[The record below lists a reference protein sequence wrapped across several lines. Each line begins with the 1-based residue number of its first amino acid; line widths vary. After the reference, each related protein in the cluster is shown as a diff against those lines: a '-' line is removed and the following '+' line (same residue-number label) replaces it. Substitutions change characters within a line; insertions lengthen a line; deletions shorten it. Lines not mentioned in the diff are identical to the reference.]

1 MTPTTQPAHR
11 AAAAALALPFRAAP
25 VVATA
30 TLLLTMVAGA
40 APAGGAWLT
49 MLLVD
54 ELTAGTASTGRVVL
68 LAVAGALVGGLGLA
82 VLYVVGHLGEVVQ
95 QRVTLTVESALFHRV
110 STLPGMRHF
119 EDPAFHDR
127 LRLAERAAQEAPSTI
142 TQFAQELIRTTVL
155 LTSFA
160 GALFVVWPPMVLLL
174 AASVATSVFARLATA
189 RLEVAMEESWVATDR
204 RRLFYRA
211 LLTDVR
217 AAKEIRLFGLGPLLH
232 TRMVDSLR
240 LTTQARLAAARRGT
254 VVQSLLALLGAGV
267 TGVGAVVV
275 ATDVLRDGS
284 SVGDLVLFLGAV
296 AGVQTGL
303 SGVVFQLGEAS
314 RALKLFGHY
323 LDVLHTGDDLTA
335 GAAVPARQATIEL
348 RDVWFRYR
356 DDGPWVLRGVDLTI
370 PAGAAVGIVGV
381 NGAGKSTLVKL
392 LCRFYDPDRGT
403 ILWNGTDIRE
413 LDLAALRARI
423 SVTFQDFMTYDLSAA
438 ENVGLGWV
446 DRIGDRARIVG
457 AARSAEIADKLES
470 LPDGYDTML
479 SRSYGDDDHPG
490 VVLSGGQWQRV
501 ALARSLMRTEAE
513 LLVLDEPTAGLD
525 AEGEHRVHATLARHA
540 AGRTRLL
547 VSHRMAALRAADLV
561 VTLAGGRIVEQGSH
575 DELMD
580 ADGEY
585 ARLFRLQAGGYQDA
599 RVAASD
605 GEAT

>member
-1 MTPTTQPAHR
+1 MTPSTQPARR

-25 VVATA
+25 AVATA
-30 TLLLTMVAGA
+30 TLLLTVVAGA
-40 APAGGAWLT
+40 APAAGAWLT

-68 LAVAGALVGGLGLA
+68 LAVAGALVGGCALA
-82 VLYVVGHLGEVVQ
+82 VLYVVGHLGEVLQ
-95 QRVTLTVESALFHRV
+95 QRITLTVESALFHRV

-127 LRLAERAAQEAPSTI
+127 LRLAERAAQEAPATI
-142 TQFAQELIRTTVL
+142 TQFAQELIRSAVL

-174 AASVATSVFARLATA
+174 AASVATAVCARLATA
-189 RLEVAMEESWVATDR
+189 RLEVATEESWVATDR

-211 LLTDVR
+211 LLTDPR
-217 AAKEIRLFGLGPLLH
+217 AAKEIRLFGLGRLLH

-240 LTTQARLAAARRGT
+240 STTQARLAAARRGT
-254 VVQSLLALLGAGV
+254 VVQSLLALLGAAV

-275 ATDVLRDGS
+275 ATDVLGKGS

-296 AGVQTGL
+296 AGVQNGL

-314 RALKLFGHY
+314 RALRLFGHY
-323 LDVLHTGDDLTA
+323 LDVLHTGDDLTSGTA
-335 GAAVPARQATIEL
+335 RPARQATIEL

-356 DDGPWVLRGVDLTI
+356 DDGPWVLRGVNLTI
-370 PAGAAVGIVGV
+370 PAGTAVGIVGV

-392 LCRFYDPDRGT
+392 LCRFHDPDRGT
-403 ILWNGTDIRE
+403 ITWNGTDIRE
-413 LDLAALRARI
+413 LDLAELRARV

-446 DRIGDRARIVG
+446 DRIDDRTRIVT

-479 SRSYGDDDHPG
+479 SRTHGDDDHPG

-501 ALARSLMRTEAE
+501 ALARCLMRTEAE
-513 LLVLDEPTAGLD
+513 LLVLDEPTSGLD

-547 VSHRMAALRAADLV
+547 VSHRMAALRTADLV

-599 RVAASD
+599 RV
-605 GEAT
+605 GETT